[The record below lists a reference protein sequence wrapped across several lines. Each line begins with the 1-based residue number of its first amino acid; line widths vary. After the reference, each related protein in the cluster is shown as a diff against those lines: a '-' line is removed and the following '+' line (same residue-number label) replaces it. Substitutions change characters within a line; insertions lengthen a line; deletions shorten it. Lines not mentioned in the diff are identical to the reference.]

1 MNAPTLDT
9 HGLSGAVERA
19 PFAAFV
25 SGDDLVQA
33 FSDVAGENGWDV
45 EKVHEGGVGQ
55 AIRTLALE
63 PSPQIL
69 VVDLSGSEDPRADV
83 AALSE
88 VCLSGTLVIA
98 LGTVND
104 VTLYRDL
111 AGAGVYD
118 YMVKP
123 VAPQVIREAIINA
136 EDALA
141 AAQEVSNPGE
151 QAQKQETVTFI
162 GARGGVGATTLAV
175 NSAWHL
181 AHAMK
186 NKVALLDLDLNFGT
200 TALSFDLEPGR
211 GLCDA
216 LDHPDRVD
224 GLFIERAMIKESE
237 NLSILGAEAPLAD
250 PTYNDH
256 SAVDNLFEEL
266 GRNFDMLLV
275 DLPQRFLSSYRS
287 VLERSSKIVVVADLS
302 LASIRDTIRLLGF
315 IRDVA
320 PEAQILVV
328 ANKHAAQAEVTKQN
342 FEEAV
347 ECKLDAVIPLDQRSA
362 IAAAKSAKTILQV
375 AGSGKAGSAIKAMTE
390 TFGIKKA
397 DTGNKSSFLGKIMKR
412 KKEG

>member
-9 HGLSGAVERA
+9 QAMTGAVERA
-19 PFAAFV
+19 PFSAFV

-33 FSDVAGENGWDV
+33 FSDVAGENGWDT

-123 VAPQVIREAIINA
+123 VSPQMIREAIINA

-141 AAQEVSNPGE
+141 AAQDVTAPSE
-151 QAQKQETVTFI
+151 QAQKQETITFI
-162 GARGGVGATTLAV
+162 GARGGIGATTLAV
-175 NSAWHL
+175 NSAWYM
-181 AHAMK
+181 AHTLK
-186 NKVALLDLDLNFGT
+186 NNVALLDLDLNFGT

-216 LDHPDRVD
+216 LDHPDRID

-250 PTYNDH
+250 PNYGDH
-256 SAVDNLFEEL
+256 SAVDNLFDEL

-302 LASIRDTIRLLGF
+302 LAAIRDTIRLLGF
-315 IRDVA
+315 IREIA
-320 PEAQILVV
+320 PEAQTVVV
-328 ANKHAAQAEVTKQN
+328 ANKQSPQAEVSKQN

-347 ECKLDAVIPLDQRSA
+347 ERKLDAVIPLDQRSA

-375 AGSGKAGSAIKAMTE
+375 AGSGKAGTAIKAMADG
-390 TFGIKKA
+390 FGVIRTDA
-397 DTGNKSSFLGKIMKR
+397 DDKGTFLGKFLKR

>member
-9 HGLSGAVERA
+9 HGLTGAIERA
-19 PFAAFV
+19 PFSAFV
-25 SGDDLVQA
+25 SGEDLVQA
-33 FSDVAGENGWDV
+33 FSEVAGENGWDV

-111 AGAGVYD
+111 AAAGVYD

-123 VAPQVIREAIINA
+123 VAHQVIREAIINA

-141 AAQEVSNPGE
+141 AAQEVSDPGE
-151 QAQKQETVTFI
+151 QAQKREVITFV

-175 NSAWHL
+175 NSSWYM
-181 AHAMK
+181 AHTLK
-186 NKVALLDLDLNFGT
+186 NNVGLLDLDLNFGT

-250 PTYNDH
+250 PSYNDH
-256 SAVDNLFEEL
+256 SAIDHLFDEL
-266 GRNFDMLLV
+266 GRNFDMLIV
-275 DLPQRFLSSYRS
+275 DLPQRFLSSYKS
-287 VLERSSKIVVVADLS
+287 VLERSSKVVVVADLS

-315 IRDVA
+315 IREIA
-320 PEAQILVV
+320 PDAQTLVV
-328 ANKHAAQAEVTKQN
+328 ANKYGTQTEVTKQN

-347 ECKLDAVIPLDQRSA
+347 ECKIDALIPLDQRSA
-362 IAAAKSAKTILQV
+362 IAAARSAKTILQV
-375 AGSGKAGSAIKAMTE
+375 AGSGKAGTAIKALTDS
-390 TFGIKKA
+390 FGVA
-397 DTGNKSSFLGKIMKR
+397 RKSEDDKGSFLGKFMKR
-412 KKEG
+412 KK

>member
-1 MNAPTLDT
+1 MNAPTLET

-33 FSDVAGENGWDV
+33 FSNVAGENGWDV

-98 LGTVND
+98 IGTVND

-151 QAQKQETVTFI
+151 QVQKQEIVTFV

-181 AHAMK
+181 AHALK
-186 NKVALLDLDLNFGT
+186 NNVALLDLDLNFGT

-237 NLSILGAEAPLAD
+237 NLSILGAEAPLSD
-250 PTYNDH
+250 PSYNDH
-256 SAVDNLFEEL
+256 SAIDNLFDEL
-266 GRNFDMLLV
+266 ARNFDMLLV
-275 DLPQRFLSSYRS
+275 DLPQRFLGSYRP

-302 LASIRDTIRLLGF
+302 LAAIRDTIRLLGF
-315 IRDVA
+315 IREAA
-320 PEAQILVV
+320 PEAQTLVV
-328 ANKHAAQAEVTKQN
+328 ANKHAAQTEVSKQN

-375 AGSGKAGSAIKAMTE
+375 AGSGKTGTAIKAMTNCLGVKKVDDDTKG
-390 TFGIKKA
+390 TFL
-397 DTGNKSSFLGKIMKR
+397 NKFLKR